1 LDRSRAE
8 FIPRHSSGSLE
19 QLLRHCADSPQQNM
33 PAGLPIRSEGSIQS
47 ADSGRLPR
55 SHAAAQEE
63 EEASPL
69 VSSLPQNPAE
79 EGRVVESRPQ
89 FHSLRSP
96 RTAL

>member
-1 LDRSRAE
+1 MIRYKFRE
-8 FIPRHSSGSLE
+8 KTIQYIFIQKKKIINQCFYTE
-19 QLLRHCADSPQQNM
+19 YT
-33 PAGLPIRSEGSIQS
+33 GLPIRSEGSIQS